1 VLVGSSLERAYL
13 EGDSW
18 QEVEVDWENL
28 IQLDAWF
35 L

>member
-1 VLVGSSLERAYL
+1 VLVGSTLERGYL
-13 EGDSW
+13 EDDSW
-18 QEVEVDWENL
+18 QEAIVDWKDS